1 MSRIFNSIPL
11 KISLSI
17 LIIESIMLTLIGI
30 YYSNRFNAEI
40 DLGVSEKMFLP
51 AALMSQ
57 RALNFSSV
65 EDFSVLSE
73 LLNIEVQEAFVLK
86 KDGTI
91 FFTADPEKEG
101 KQYLSYLDVKER
113 RQLDRTFD
121 HNQQARFVDPKGH
134 WAISSLSPIR
144 ADDKLLGCLYLKIN
158 GEEVLALKRKVML
171 LFGLGAL
178 VTIILT
184 TVLEALIV
192 YRLVVPRI
200 RNTSQVLRRISDGD
214 FSARI
219 SNSGSPDQLG
229 TMMEQ
234 VNVMISTIEHYTRK
248 LQVLNTAAES
258 FANARSKDEIIQ
270 QATDIIEQ
278 QLPVRRDDFQIFDG
292 SEKARAEREKRETVF
307 TLPVIDDDSNYQ
319 VLAFVATEEYQEL
332 DSVDHDFVKTLSRMV
347 TVATDRMKGFEEVSE
362 AEIRYRHLFTSALE
376 GIFRTTPEGRLLEA
390 NPALAAMTGY
400 KSVEELLEQMSD
412 IGRQMYADPL
422 ERDEVRFQLETEDKI
437 HDREIML
444 KRKDGMVFPASL
456 SAYTVR
462 DENGRLQGFDVR
474 IFNISERKRR
484 EQAERDQL
492 AAEAVSIAKSRL
504 VDDLEW
510 KNRQLVEALNEL
522 KATQMQLMQS
532 EKMAAVGMTA
542 GGVAHDLNNILSG
555 VVSFPE
561 LLLTTISSDNEMREP
576 LETILSSGRRAAAI
590 VADLLTLTQGAV
602 REKRRV
608 QLEAVIDEYLLS
620 VEFKQLMELHPGVE
634 VDTSYASAPTLMQC
648 SPVHIQKVVMN
659 LVINA
664 VEAIDGVGEVLI
676 TTGIETFHSGS
687 DASGEDTI
695 DRLAVMKVNDNG
707 PGIPAENVKH
717 IFEPFYTRKVMGMS
731 GTGLGLTVVWNVV
744 NEHGGRIEVDTSNEG
759 TEFTLYFPAEDGG
772 VAQKKEEPSTGQEM
786 SGTGR
791 ILVVDDEPLQ
801 RDIAQKML
809 TRFGYEVVVCSSG
822 EEAVKYLENES
833 VDLLV
838 LDMLMP
844 PGINGLETYRRI
856 LEIHPRQKAVIVSGY
871 SENKDVKRAMQLGA
885 GAFVKKP
892 YTMHQIAQ
900 SVKKELETDRFP
912 QTNNP

>member
-17 LIIESIMLTLIGI
+17 LIIESIMLTLIGV
-30 YYSNRFNAEI
+30 YYSNRFSHEI

-65 EDFSVLSE
+65 EDFSVLSD
-73 LLNIEVQEAFVLK
+73 LLNIEVIEAFVLK
-86 KDGTI
+86 KDGTV

-101 KQYLSYLDVKER
+101 KHYLSYLDAKER
-113 RQLDRTFD
+113 NQLDRSFD
-121 HNQQARFVDPKGH
+121 HNQQVRFVDTKGH
-134 WAISSLSPIR
+134 RAISSLSPIS
-144 ADDKLLGCLYLKIN
+144 ADGKLIGSLYLKIN
-158 GEEVLALKRKVML
+158 GEDVLALKRKVML
-171 LFGLGAL
+171 LFLVGAL
-178 VTIILT
+178 VTITLT

-200 RNTSQVLRRISDGD
+200 RTTSSVLRQIADGD

-219 SNSGSPDQLG
+219 SNSGAPDQLG
-229 TMMEQ
+229 TMMDQ

-248 LQVLNTAAES
+248 LQILNTAAES
-258 FANARSKDEIIQ
+258 FSHARSKDEIIR
-270 QATDIIEQ
+270 QATDLIEQ
-278 QLPVRRDDFQIFDG
+278 QLPVRLEG
-292 SEKARAEREKRETVF
+292 SESEDVTGSDGPEREKSDTVF
-307 TLPVIDDDSNYQ
+307 TLPVIDDDRNYQ
-319 VLAFVATEEYQEL
+319 VLAFVATENFQQL

-347 TVATDRMKGFEEVSE
+347 TVATDRMKAFEEISE
-362 AEIRYRHLFTSALE
+362 AEVRYRHLFTSALE
-376 GIFRTTPEGRLLEA
+376 GIFRTTPEGRILEA
-390 NPALAAMTGY
+390 NPALASMVGY
-400 KSVEELLEQMSD
+400 SSVEELIEQMSD
-412 IGRQMYADPL
+412 IGHQMYADPL
-422 ERDEVRFQLETEDKI
+422 ERDEVRYQLETEDKI
-437 HDREIML
+437 RDREILL
-444 KRKDGMVFPASL
+444 KRKDGLIFPASL
-456 SAYTVR
+456 SAYSVR
-462 DENGRLQGFDVR
+462 DENGRLQGFDMRV
-474 IFNISERKRR
+474 FNISERKRR

-555 VVSFPE
+555 VVSYPE
-561 LLLTTISSDNEMREP
+561 LLLSTLSNGNELREP

-602 REKRRV
+602 RDKQRV
-608 QLEAVIDEYLLS
+608 QLEDLIDEYLLS
-620 VEFKQLMELHPGVE
+620 VEFKQLIDRYPGVE
-634 VDTSYASAPTLMQC
+634 VETSYGADTIFMHC

-664 VEAIDGVGEVLI
+664 VEAIDGAGKVCISTSV
-676 TTGIETFHSGS
+676 ETVNSGS
-687 DASGEDTI
+687 DASGRDTI
-695 DRLAVMKVNDNG
+695 DKLVVMKVADNG
-707 PGIPAENVKH
+707 SGILADNVKH

-744 NEHGGRIEVDTSNEG
+744 NEHGGSIEVDTTSKG
-759 TEFTLYFPAEDGG
+759 TTFTVYFPAVDGVG
-772 VAQKKEEPSTGQEM
+772 AQKPEEHSTGQEM
-786 SGTGR
+786 FGTGK

-809 TRFGYEVVVCSSG
+809 TRFGYEVIVCSSG
-822 EEAVKYLENES
+822 EEAVKYLEKEC

-844 PGINGLETYRRI
+844 PGINGLETYRRV
-856 LEIHPRQKAVIVSGY
+856 LDIHPQQKAIIVSGY

-892 YTMHQIAQ
+892 YSMLQIAQ
-900 SVKKELETDRFP
+900 SVKKELETVRFT
-912 QTNNP
+912 QNEE

>member
-17 LIIESIMLTLIGI
+17 LIIESIMLTLIGV
-30 YYSNRFNAEI
+30 YYSNRFSHEI

-57 RALNFSSV
+57 RALNFNSV
-65 EDFSVLSE
+65 EDFSVLSD
-73 LLNIEVQEAFVLK
+73 LLNIEVIEAFVLK
-86 KDGTI
+86 KDGTV

-101 KQYLSYLDVKER
+101 KHYLSYLDVKER
-113 RQLDRTFD
+113 NQLDRSFEY
-121 HNQQARFVDPKGH
+121 NQQARFVDAKGH
-134 WAISSLSPIR
+134 RAISSISPIR
-144 ADDKLLGCLYLKIN
+144 ADGKLLGSLYLKIN

-171 LFGLGAL
+171 LFLVGAL
-178 VTIILT
+178 VTITLT

-200 RNTSQVLRRISDGD
+200 RKTSSVLRRIADGD

-219 SNSGSPDQLG
+219 SSSGAPDQLG
-229 TMMEQ
+229 TMMDQ

-248 LQVLNTAAES
+248 LQVLNTAAER
-258 FANARSKDEIIQ
+258 FAHARSKDEIIR
-270 QATDIIEQ
+270 QATELIEQ
-278 QLPVRRDDFQIFDG
+278 QLPVRLEDGEGGDG
-292 SEKARAEREKRETVF
+292 SGSAGQEREKQDTVF
-307 TLPVIDDDSNYQ
+307 TLPVIDDDRNYQ
-319 VLAFVATEEYQEL
+319 VLAFVAAEEFQQL

-347 TVATDRMKGFEEVSE
+347 TVATDRMKAFEEISE
-362 AEIRYRHLFTSALE
+362 AEVRYRHLFTSALE
-376 GIFRTTPEGRLLEA
+376 GIFRTTPEGRILEA
-390 NPALAAMTGY
+390 NPALASMVGY
-400 KSVEELLEQMSD
+400 SSVEELIEQMSD
-412 IGRQMYADPL
+412 IGHQMYADPL
-422 ERDEVRFQLETEDKI
+422 ERDEVRYQLETEDKI
-437 HDREIML
+437 RDREIML

-456 SAYTVR
+456 SAYSVR
-462 DENGRLQGFDVR
+462 DDNGRLQSFDMR

-555 VVSFPE
+555 VVSYPE
-561 LLLTTISSDNEMREP
+561 LLLTSLSVDSELREP
-576 LETILSSGRRAAAI
+576 LEAILSSGRRAAAI
-590 VADLLTLTQGAV
+590 VADLLTLTQGVV
-602 REKRRV
+602 REKQRV
-608 QLEAVIDEYLLS
+608 QLESLIDEYLLS
-620 VEFKQLMELHPGVE
+620 VEFKQLMDRYPGIEVE
-634 VDTSYASAPTLMQC
+634 TRYGSDTTFMYCSSA
-648 SPVHIQKVVMN
+648 HIQKVVTN

-664 VEAIDGVGEVLI
+664 VEAIDGEGKILI
-676 TTGIETFHSGS
+676 STYVETVNSGS
-687 DASGEDTI
+687 DASGEDTLEK
-695 DRLAVMKVNDNG
+695 LAVMKVADTGAGIQHDN
-707 PGIPAENVKH
+707 IKH

-744 NEHGGRIEVDTSNEG
+744 NEHGGRIDVDTSSEG
-759 TEFTLYFPAEDGG
+759 TVFTLYFPAEDGG
-772 VAQKKEEPSTGQEM
+772 VAQTRAEPSTGQEM
-786 SGTGR
+786 YGTGR

-809 TRFGYEVVVCSSG
+809 KRFGYDVTACSSG
-822 EEAVKYLENES
+822 EEAVQYLENES

-856 LEIHPRQKAVIVSGY
+856 LEIHPEQKALIVSGY

-892 YTMHQIAQ
+892 YTMLQIAQ
-900 SVKKELETDRFP
+900 SVKKELETVRF
-912 QTNNP
+912 T